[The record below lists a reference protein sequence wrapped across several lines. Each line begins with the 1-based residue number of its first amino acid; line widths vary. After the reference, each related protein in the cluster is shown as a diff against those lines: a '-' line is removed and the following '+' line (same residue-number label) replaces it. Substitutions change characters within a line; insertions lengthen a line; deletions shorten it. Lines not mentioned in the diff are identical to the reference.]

1 MKPLADTVCALCDGL
16 FYLLCFTFL
25 RRYLSGI
32 LRPDPDWKSWT
43 STSGK
48 VKRHF
53 YAEMVFQF
61 KLSRDLARAQAGMRD
76 GEGTG
81 AEELA
86 GGNESTDQSIDDD
99 AMWDED
105 ELKPAEECE
114 KDLSDLVL

>member
-1 MKPLADTVCALCDGL
+1 MISLAYVS
-16 FYLLCFTFL
+16 L

-32 LRPDPDWKSWT
+32 LRPNPDWKSWT

-76 GEGTG
+76 GDGIRV
-81 AEELA
+81 EERD
-86 GGNESTDQSIDDD
+86 ESTDRSIDDD
-99 AMWDED
+99 GMWDED
-105 ELKPAEECE
+105 ELRPAEECG
-114 KDLSDLVL
+114 KDLSDLVF

>member
-1 MKPLADTVCALCDGL
+1 MIYLAYVS
-16 FYLLCFTFL
+16 F

-53 YAEMVFQF
+53 YAKMVFQF
-61 KLSRDLARAQAGMRD
+61 KLSRDLARAQAGTRD
-76 GEGTG
+76 GDGIG

-86 GGNESTDQSIDDD
+86 GGNESTARLLDDD
-99 AMWDED
+99 GMWDED
-105 ELKPAEECE
+105 ELMPAEECV
-114 KDLSDLVL
+114 KDLSDLVF